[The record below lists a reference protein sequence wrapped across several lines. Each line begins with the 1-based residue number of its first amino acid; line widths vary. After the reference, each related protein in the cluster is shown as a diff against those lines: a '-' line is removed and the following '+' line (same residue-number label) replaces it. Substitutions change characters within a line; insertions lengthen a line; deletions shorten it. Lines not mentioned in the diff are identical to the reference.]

1 MLRET
6 LLENTE
12 GTKTINRTIS
22 NYETIIKSIRE
33 DSFQKLSV
41 RLLHNDEL
49 EYAFITFQF
58 FIYRIS
64 LNVIRG
70 FFSIH
75 DYTVFLTF

>member
-1 MLRET
+1 MKISTSLIKIVEYNLLRGT

-49 EYAFITFQF
+49 E
-58 FIYRIS
+58 
-64 LNVIRG
+64 
-70 FFSIH
+70 
-75 DYTVFLTF
+75 